1 MTLDYPT
8 LSDANLA
15 SLFQQG
21 DDDAMVELFR
31 RHSPA
36 MFRWLTSFFADARL
50 DPEDAEDLV
59 SETFARAIS
68 NWRKPE
74 TPPIENP
81 KAWLFRTLRNLR
93 TDFFRAQPPRATRAE
108 DAPDPLETAFAEYGN
123 PDTPLRDTDIA
134 RVVQASIA
142 TLPSSQKDVVFYRN
156 IAQFSGQ
163 ETADELH
170 LSRAEIDRRN
180 SEGKQNLLDGVHA
193 VVLAK
198 MAPGRCTDFDTRFPT
213 LNVLDHRVR
222 RKIINHK
229 RLCPTC
235 QTIVQDFASAEA
247 LLTMVPLTALPLTA
261 LPLAGIGGTAAAH
274 AATGAVSHTVSHTAT
289 HTAAQTAGHSARK
302 ISLETVKKAIVSK
315 IGTGVA
321 TAAVVTGAVLL
332 KPDIPKTAVIPTATA
347 TPTVVPTATATPTV
361 APTATATPTVAPTA
375 TILLQPDMPKIA
387 VAPTATVAALPSN
400 YLNYGFPA
408 KTRLATYSC
417 ANTSMEQL
425 EFPLVADKTAVP
437 NYISLNC
444 ENETL
449 TAKFTWNNF
458 PTELDPDPTDT
469 FADRDTF
476 AAPLGSADFEWAAWV
491 NLDGSIG
498 DWVDLAYN
506 KSPDWNYRLSSAIV
520 STRDIGND
528 PVSFNA
534 DTPLRTTLYAISY
547 QKNNPNCAYR
557 SLLDYY
563 AAKNTEPLTVF
574 TPVATGTTTID
585 PADGS
590 ITLSA
595 HIPGL
600 TRDSRVSISASMP
613 HSNDFS
619 GELHLPHP
627 LKDIIDCS
635 EPLPTPEP
643 R

>member
-1 MTLDYPT
+1 MKPLPAPSPIGANPT
-8 LSDANLA
+8 PNPLK
-15 SLFQQG
+15 
-21 DDDAMVELFR
+21 
-31 RHSPA
+31 
-36 MFRWLTSFFADARL
+36 T
-50 DPEDAEDLV
+50 
-59 SETFARAIS
+59 
-68 NWRKPE
+68 
-74 TPPIENP
+74 P

-93 TDFFRAQPPRATRAE
+93 TDYFRAQPPRSARAE
-108 DAPDPLETAFAEYGN
+108 DAPDPLETVFAEYGN
-123 PDTPLRDTDIA
+123 PDTPLRDADIA
-134 RVVQASIA
+134 QVVQASIA
-142 TLPSSQKDVVFYRN
+142 TLPPSQIDVVLYRN

-163 ETADELH
+163 EAADILEM
-170 LSRAEIDRRN
+170 SRAEIDRRN
-180 SEGKQNLLDGVHA
+180 SKGKQNLLDGVHA

-247 LLTMVPLTALPLTA
+247 LLAMVPLTTLPLTA

-274 AATGAVSHTVSHTAT
+274 AATSAVSHTVSHTAT

-302 ISLETVKKAIVSK
+302 LSLETVKKAIVSK
-315 IGTGVA
+315 VGAGVA
-321 TAAVVTGAVLL
+321 AAAVVTGAVLL
-332 KPDIPKTAVIPTATA
+332 KPDVPKTA
-347 TPTVVPTATATPTV
+347 VVPTATATP
-361 APTATATPTVAPTA
+361 
-375 TILLQPDMPKIA
+375 A
-387 VAPTATVAALPSN
+387 VAPTATVAALPSSF
-400 YLNYGFPA
+400 LNAGFYGE
-408 KTRLATYSC
+408 TEIHTYSC
-417 ANTSMEQL
+417 ANTSMEPL
-425 EFPLVADKTAVP
+425 DFPYVDDPAAP

-449 TAKFTWNNF
+449 TAKFTWNHF
-458 PTELDPDPTDT
+458 PTELDPDPSDI
-469 FADRDTF
+469 FADGDEF
-476 AAPLGSADFEWAAWV
+476 AAPLGSAAFEWAAWV

-498 DWVDLAYN
+498 DWVDTAYN

-534 DTPLRTTLYAISY
+534 DTPLQTTLYAISY
-547 QKNNPNCAYR
+547 QKNNPNCLYR
-557 SLLDYY
+557 SIQDDY
-563 AAKNTEPLTVF
+563 AAKNTEPLAVF

-600 TRDSRVSISASMP
+600 TRDSRVSISTSTP
-613 HSNDFS
+613 YNNDFS
-619 GELHLPHP
+619 NEFHLP
-627 LKDIIDCS
+627 IISMETVDCS
-635 EPLPTPEP
+635 EPLPTPKP